1 MSTRTDGP
9 NASPAS
15 LPRRVGLF
23 RRLAALFYDGLL
35 LLAVLFLATL
45 LVLPLA
51 GGAAVQAG
59 NPFFQTYLLL
69 VAFLYFAVPWVRT
82 GQTLGL
88 KSWRLHV
95 ERLDGGPLTWWHALL
110 RFLAAAPA
118 LLLLGLGLLWMLV
131 DRDRLTLY
139 DRWSGTRVIH
149 RR

>member
-1 MSTRTDGP
+1 MSTCPDGP
-9 NASPAS
+9 ETSVAPLTRPA
-15 LPRRVGLF
+15 GLF